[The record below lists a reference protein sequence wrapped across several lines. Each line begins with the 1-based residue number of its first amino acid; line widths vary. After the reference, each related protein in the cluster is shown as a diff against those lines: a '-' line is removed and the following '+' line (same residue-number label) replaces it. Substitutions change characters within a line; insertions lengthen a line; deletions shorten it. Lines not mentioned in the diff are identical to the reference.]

1 MPKIVSASR
10 RPYHHG
16 DLRQALIEAA
26 LALVTEEQ
34 DWEFSLREVARR
46 ADVSHNAPY
55 NHFSDKTDLLSAV
68 AAIGFER
75 LRDGLLAAISGKSA
89 ADVALLAS
97 GHAYVR
103 IGTKNP
109 ALYRLMFGSALADP
123 KSGESQALARVAGMR
138 PKAVLADII
147 RRGAQSGAFAIP
159 ANSEQDIALATLAAW
174 SMGHGLT
181 MLIIDRLA
189 GPRTPTAEMIDR
201 VLRVHVEG
209 LRRGLQ

>member
-1 MPKIVSASR
+1 MPKIVPTNP

-16 DLRQALIEAA
+16 DLRRALIEAA
-26 LALVTEEQ
+26 IALVTEEQ

-68 AAIGFER
+68 AAVGFER
-75 LRDGLLAAISGKSA
+75 LRDGLLTAISGKGA

-123 KSGESQALARVAGMR
+123 RSGESQALARVAGMR
-138 PKAVLADII
+138 PKEVLQDII
-147 RRGAQSGAFAIP
+147 RRGAQSGVFAIP
-159 ANSEQDIALATLAAW
+159 PDSERDIALATLSAW

-181 MLIIDRLA
+181 MLIIDGLA
-189 GPRTPTAEMIDR
+189 ASSAPTQKMIDR
-201 VLRVHVEG
+201 VLRVLVEG
-209 LRRGLQ
+209 LRHGLQ

>member
-1 MPKIVSASR
+1 MPRIPSASD

-16 DLRQALIEAA
+16 DLRHALIEAA

-68 AAIGFER
+68 AAVGFER
-75 LRDGLLAAISGKSA
+75 LRDGLLTAISAKSA

-97 GHAYVR
+97 GRAYVR

-138 PKAVLADII
+138 PKAVLEDII
-147 RRGAQSGAFAIP
+147 RRGAQSGVFAIS
-159 ANSEQDIALATLAAW
+159 AGSERDIALATLAAW

-189 GPRTPTAEMIDR
+189 GPSTPTAEMIDR
-201 VLRVHVEG
+201 VLRIHVEG
-209 LRRGLQ
+209 LRHGW